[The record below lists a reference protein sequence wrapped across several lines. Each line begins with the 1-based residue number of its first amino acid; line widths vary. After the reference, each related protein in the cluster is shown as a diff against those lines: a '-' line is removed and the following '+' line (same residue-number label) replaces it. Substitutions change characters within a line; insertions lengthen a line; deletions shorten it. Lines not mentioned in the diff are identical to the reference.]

1 LGFENFD
8 GVGRWRDE
16 DAGKAVDASGELPG
30 GDRFAGPGELLGILR
45 GRKDRFFQAFTEKML
60 VYSLGRGLEYYDRCT
75 VEEALRQLKSGGNR
89 FSVVVEAIVT
99 SDAFLRRAGRRELAT
114 GAGSGG

>member
-1 LGFENFD
+1 
-8 GVGRWRDE
+8 
-16 DAGKAVDASGELPG
+16 
-30 GDRFAGPGELLGILR
+30 
-45 GRKDRFFQAFTEKML
+45 ML

-99 SDAFLRRAGRRELAT
+99 SDAFLRRAGRRELSS
-114 GAGSGG
+114 GSGSGG